1 MEDAEERKKL
11 YFLVQRLQKI
21 LNNKSNA
28 EDAGKKDPSS
38 SSDNVGDD
46 IRLGERES
54 KDGAIVI
61 DSTTALSDPKDSV
74 DVKVNVVR
82 KSSIPQTDSARS
94 STSPLNVGSSD
105 VLRISSDSMRES
117 EEDLRKLRRRGRPS
131 IDPLGLRN
139 SREKDSVSNISE
151 IRERATSDIN
161 PDDAAGA
168 ASAVAAGTT
177 LEQPSIPAPKR
188 VSGVPTRA
196 SNRRSTMGVS
206 TAGVSESLDKL
217 SFKDGGST
225 EVGASGIASASN
237 LRQRRSGGRL
247 SLSSESLKALG
258 ERGRLAGA
266 GAGGGAAVAAAGA
279 RPNTS
284 AGSGMGSRTSSRSS
298 LSSSMDQPLPP
309 PPAET
314 AIQTVVK
321 SHPTSSRVPAA
332 PSKRSAAGGS
342 SDSISSAG
350 SGEAINS
357 VRSESP
363 IQHVDKPLSP
373 RNDKQRDAEG
383 SFFRDS
389 DGGKPLQ
396 PPLPPTFPMDTRGR
410 DKAKDK
416 SRRYGVEEGDE
427 DSDAPASD
435 GFGGEASGGE
445 MPLPPDLE
453 RVSSN
458 YESTEEAD
466 VEDMAIRVVVRKRP
480 LNRSERMRG
489 DRDVLEAHKGGQV
502 LMHEPRTRV
511 DLTRVVE
518 TSHFIFDDSFE
529 SGDSNEGIYQRT
541 VKPLVNFAF
550 EGGKASCFAYGQTG
564 SGKTFTLMGANPE
577 NPAEVRTNAGLYVL
591 AARDLFAYLQ
601 TPEHAGLACHLSCF
615 EIYGGKLFDLLN
627 ERNLVKCLEDSKGN
641 VRIPALK
648 EFEIITVQ
656 GLLDRM
662 SQAHD
667 NRSIGCTGAN
677 ETSSR
682 SHLVMQLLLKKRRQE
697 KKSEKPVK
705 ARRRSTFKEMSA
717 IEEELGPDGHG
728 KITFID
734 LAGSE
739 RGADTTHNSKQTRME
754 GADINTSLLALKEVI
769 RALANRAL
777 EKKGMGVGP
786 KQVHTPFRGSKLTQ
800 VLKDSFVGD
809 MTRTCM
815 IACVSPA
822 HSNCEHTLNT
832 LRYADRVKEHQT
844 NPDAV
849 AEHAHMEE
857 EDDDENKNINSR
869 VVVAKKDP
877 SVESSP
883 IRIGRKVP
891 AATAVER
898 PSTSS
903 GRAAPDVSAAARNAP
918 RPSTSAGV
926 PPRRGSGNNGVPQN
940 GLAPSLSSKAA
951 GSPHRGSSPGMR
963 AAAAAAS
970 QPPIQTPA
978 LQTKSNSHAPAL
990 EGKAR
995 LGPRIGEES
1004 TLEVDEAE
1012 SMALKAAAPFE
1023 DTENLAR
1030 TVSLLSAHKKSISET
1045 VQSMKG
1051 EMELVQAMEDS
1062 EDRDVQFYIGEL
1074 KSMLERKE
1082 GALKTLRD
1090 ELRVFK
1096 NSRK

>member
-1 MEDAEERKKL
+1 VGVEDAEERKKL

-28 EDAGKKDPSS
+28 EDGEKKESLS
-38 SSDNVGDD
+38 TSDKAGDD
-46 IRLGERES
+46 KDFGDRERE
-54 KDGAIVI
+54 
-61 DSTTALSDPKDSV
+61 DSNVVTDTSSLSAPKHSV
-74 DVKVNVVR
+74 DVKVKVAR
-82 KSSIPQTDSARS
+82 KSSIPQTGSARS
-94 STSPLNVGSSD
+94 STSSVNDGGLD
-105 VLRISSDSMRES
+105 TLRISSDNGRES

-131 IDPLGLRN
+131 IDPLGVRN
-139 SREKDSVSNISE
+139 SRDKERVNDIREN
-151 IRERATSDIN
+151 RERAMSDIK
-161 PDDAAGA
+161 PDDAITAEQ
-168 ASAVAAGTT
+168 ASV
-177 LEQPSIPAPKR
+177 PVPVPKK

-196 SNRRSTMGVS
+196 PSRRSTMSVS
-206 TAGVSESLDKL
+206 SAGVSESLDKL
-217 SFKDGGST
+217 SFKDKDSDSAV
-225 EVGASGIASASN
+225 VGAGSLVSGSN

-247 SLSSESLKALG
+247 SLSSESLKTLG
-258 ERGRLAGA
+258 ERGKLAGTAAGA
-266 GAGGGAAVAAAGA
+266 GVAMGP
-279 RPNTS
+279 RPATS
-284 AGSGMGSRTSSRSS
+284 AGSGIGSRTSSKSS

-309 PPAET
+309 PPAE
-314 AIQTVVK
+314 ASIQTVVK
-321 SHPTSSRVPAA
+321 SHPSSMRVPAA
-332 PSKRSAAGGS
+332 PSKRAAAGGS
-342 SDSISSAG
+342 GDSISSGG
-350 SGEAINS
+350 SGEVGIANS

-373 RNDKQRDAEG
+373 RNGKQRDVEG
-383 SFFRDS
+383 SFFRDNS
-389 DGGKPLQ
+389 GDKPPQ
-396 PPLPPTFPMDTRGR
+396 PPLPPTFPMDTGIR
-410 DKAKDK
+410 DGDRDRDN
-416 SRRYGVEEGDE
+416 SGRYGVDEGE
-427 DSDAPASD
+427 AEGGSDAPTSD
-435 GFGGEASGGE
+435 FGEKSIGGE

-458 YESTEEAD
+458 YEGGEGDDD

-480 LNRSERMRG
+480 LNRNERMRG
-489 DRDVLEAHKGGQV
+489 DRDVLEARKGGQV
-502 LMHEPRTRV
+502 LMHEPKTRV

-518 TSHFIFDDSFE
+518 TSHFVFDDSFE

-591 AARDLFAYLQ
+591 AARDLFAYLL

-627 ERNLVKCLEDSKGN
+627 ERNLVKCLEDSRGN

-648 EFEIITVQ
+648 EFEVSTVQ
-656 GLLDRM
+656 GLLDHM
-662 SQAHD
+662 SKAHD

-682 SHLVMQLLLKKRRQE
+682 SHLVMQLLLKKRQE
-697 KKSEKPVK
+697 KKAEKPVR

-777 EKKGMGVGP
+777 EKKGLGVGP
-786 KQVHTPFRGSKLTQ
+786 RQVHTPFRGSKLTQ

-849 AEHAHMEE
+849 AEHAHVEE
-857 EDDDENKNINSR
+857 GDEDENKNINNR
-869 VVVAKKDP
+869 AGVVRKGT

-883 IRIGRKVP
+883 IRNGRKVAP
-891 AATAVER
+891 VVAER

-903 GRAAPDVSAAARNAP
+903 GRAVDAGTTEARNAS
-918 RPSTSAGV
+918 RPSTSGGV

-951 GSPHRGSSPGMR
+951 GSPHRGSSSGMR
-963 AAAAAAS
+963 AAAASTS
-970 QPPIQTPA
+970 QPPLQTPA
-978 LQTKSNSHAPAL
+978 LQAKSNSHVPAL
-990 EGKAR
+990 EGKSR
-995 LGPRIGEES
+995 PGPRMGGETS
-1004 TLEVDEAE
+1004 SDNADGATLTPKE
-1012 SMALKAAAPFE
+1012 APFE

-1030 TVSLLSAHKKSISET
+1030 TVSLLSAHKRSISET
-1045 VQSMKG
+1045 VQSMKS

-1062 EDRDVQFYIGEL
+1062 EDRDVQLYIGEL
-1074 KSMLERKE
+1074 KSMLDRKE
-1082 GALKTLRD
+1082 GALKILRD
-1090 ELRVFK
+1090 ELRAFK
-1096 NSRK
+1096 KSRK